1 MQRRTILAAAGFL
14 FTGAGLSTGAA
25 TAAPGSPGIAPG
37 YTIIMNYEFQGANP
51 NSYSLTNSASLGS
64 YCDGA
69 ADAECLAYARI
80 QAPEGALLEGLDV
93 WGHDHSPD
101 SDLHYSVIANCD
113 PPGGGATDLI
123 LDSGNLVTQDGDFHF
138 GFTYTPGF
146 PVNNSECGY
155 SIRVK
160 FTDNGEPPRGAAIR
174 IRKARFT
181 WTRQVSPAPP
191 SARFTDVPTDHLF
204 FQFIE
209 ALVRSG
215 ITVGCGPDTYC
226 PDAPVTRAQMAA
238 FLSKALGL
246 QWPLP
251 LSE

>member
-1 MQRRTILAAAGFL
+1 MGFL

-191 SARFTDVPTDHLF
+191 SARFTDVPTRPSLLPVHRGARPVGDHGGMRARHLLSGCAGDARPDGGVSL
-204 FQFIE
+204 QG
-209 ALVRSG
+209 AGTPVAAAAVRMSG
-215 ITVGCGPDTYC
+215 RHAKP
-226 PDAPVTRAQMAA
+226 
-238 FLSKALGL
+238 
-246 QWPLP
+246 
-251 LSE
+251 